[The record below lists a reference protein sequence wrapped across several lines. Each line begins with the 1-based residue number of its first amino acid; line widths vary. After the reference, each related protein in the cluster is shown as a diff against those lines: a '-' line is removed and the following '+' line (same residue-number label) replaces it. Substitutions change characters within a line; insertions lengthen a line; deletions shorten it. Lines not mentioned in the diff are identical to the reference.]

1 MDIIKVLE
9 SIMYE
14 YRLNQSQ
21 LAERLNVKPS
31 QVSEWLSGKNKPG
44 YDKLKAICKE
54 FNIDANTILG
64 LNDRT

>member
-31 QVSEWLSGKNKPG
+31 QVSEWLSGKNKPS
-44 YDKLKAICKE
+44 YDKLKIICKE
-54 FNIDANTILG
+54 FNIDANIILG
-64 LNDRT
+64 LSYKA